1 MEATHPGGNSPT
13 QRTFIKP
20 TPHELERGA
29 KQCVKLAREQFGQ
42 WLWAFRNL
50 PKEQFQAVCALATLL
65 HLAHSAIQERKD
77 VPRTEAPCDQLRED
91 LSDAFVGRFAS
102 APLYFLADVV
112 ARYRIPKQFIFEP
125 LEAFDRHWRFGQPAN
140 EQEMLATATRLGGA
154 LMRQLVHVLGYEQ
167 PGFEQAALKTGQGLT
182 LTWWL
187 LHLADDVRADKLR
200 LSKSDFTACH
210 LKPEKVLWPEP
221 SKELNQFVR
230 LYAQRIDHILAAGS
244 SLYQHLN
251 YDGQR
256 VLRTLLGIG
265 WKALSNARLNPSLL
279 RESDGAFSDS
289 DLFKLKAR
297 QFLGLDAPL
306 PFASDDD
313 HHH

>member
-1 MEATHPGGNSPT
+1 MEATHPGGLSPQ

-20 TPHELERGA
+20 TPAELERGA
-29 KQCVKLAREQFGQ
+29 KQSVKSAREHFGQ
-42 WLWAFRNL
+42 WMWAFRNL
-50 PKEQFQAVCALATLL
+50 PKEQYQAVCG
-65 HLAHSAIQERKD
+65 LAHLLRLAQAASLERKD
-77 VPRTEAPCDQLRED
+77 VPKTEAPCDQLRED
-91 LSDAFVGRFAS
+91 LSDAFVGRYVS

-112 ARYRIPKQFIFEP
+112 AKFRIPKQFIFEP
-125 LEAFDRHWRFGQPAN
+125 LEACDRHWRFGQPAT

-154 LMRQLVHVLGYEQ
+154 LMRQLVHVLGIEQ

-200 LSKSDFTACH
+200 LAKSDFTACQ
-210 LKPEKVLWPEP
+210 LKPERVLAPEP

-230 LYAQRIDHILAAGS
+230 LNAQRIDNILAAGS
-244 SLYQHLN
+244 PLYHHLN

-256 VLRTLLGIG
+256 VLRTLLGIC

-279 RESDGAFSDS
+279 RESGAAFSDS
-289 DLFKLKAR
+289 DLFKLKTR

-306 PFASDDD
+306 PFGGDDE
-313 HHH
+313 HH

>member
-1 MEATHPGGNSPT
+1 MEATHPGPRPNAP
-13 QRTFIKP
+13 RTFIKP
-20 TPHELERGA
+20 TPQELERGA
-29 KQCVKLAREQFGQ
+29 KLSVKVAREQFAQ
-42 WLWAFRNL
+42 WIWAFRNL
-50 PKEQFQAVCALATLL
+50 PKEQYQAVCALANLL
-65 HLAHSAIQERKD
+65 SLAQTAVVERKD

-91 LSDAFVGRFAS
+91 LSDAFVGRYVS
-102 APLYFLADVV
+102 AQLYFLADVV
-112 ARYRIPKQFIFEP
+112 ARYRIPKQFVFEP
-125 LEAFDRHWRFGQPAN
+125 LEAYDRQWRFGQPAT

-154 LMRQLVHVLGYEQ
+154 LMRQLVHVLGYEH

-187 LHLADDVRADKLR
+187 LHLADDVRADRLR
-200 LSKSDFTACH
+200 LAKSDFAASQ
-210 LKPEKVLWPEP
+210 LKPEKLFWPEP

-230 LYAQRIDHILAAGS
+230 LNAQRIDHTLAAGS

-256 VLRTLLGIG
+256 VLRTLLGIA

-279 RESDGAFSDS
+279 RESNGAFSES

-306 PFASDDD
+306 PFGSEND
-313 HHH
+313 HH